1 MAAQTEVNRK
11 TRTLYNKLLALREE
25 FRGIFSRDL
34 QIITRDKRLDLYN
47 ELSSIQ
53 QGLDTIPNTITT
65 VEVLETRKNLA
76 IRIGTLLEE
85 LQYYRYMYYLINQ
98 NSAETC

>member
-1 MAAQTEVNRK
+1 MALQQMNQQTKVLR
-11 TRTLYNKLLALREE
+11 NKMTWLRED
-25 FRGIFSRDL
+25 FRDIFGRQL
-34 QIITRDKRLDLYN
+34 QIITHDKKQDLYN
-47 ELSSIQ
+47 EISSIQ
-53 QGLDTIPNTITT
+53 QGLDTIPASITT

-76 IRIGTLLEE
+76 IRIHTLFEE